1 MAAFLLPFCIYHT
14 YLEKIFQKGDGEM
27 RGCERRII
35 MLKGTDSEIFDE
47 AYFLLRK
54 DFKNEEGDAEMVS
67 EAKRIVSLN
76 TTRRRKRANVK
87 KEALVF
93 ALGILLGA
101 AASVIFYI
109 IF

>member
-1 MAAFLLPFCIYHT
+1 
-14 YLEKIFQKGDGEM
+14 M

-54 DFKNEEGDAEMVS
+54 DLKESEGECEMLS
-67 EAKRIVSLN
+67 EAHRIVSLN
-76 TTRRRKRANVK
+76 TTRRRSRKLFGGG
-87 KEALVF
+87 ALLFFSGSV
-93 ALGILLGA
+93 LGA
-101 AASVIFYI
+101 AVAVIFAI